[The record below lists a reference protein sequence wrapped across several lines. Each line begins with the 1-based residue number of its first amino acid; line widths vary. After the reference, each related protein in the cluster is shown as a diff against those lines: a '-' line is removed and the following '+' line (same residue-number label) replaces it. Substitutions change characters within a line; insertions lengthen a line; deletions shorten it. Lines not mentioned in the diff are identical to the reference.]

1 MSEQFIPQAADAKTP
16 IPFFFGPATL
26 LIPFVVFAALSVEL
40 FVVLKVFDLMA
51 LAGAGLA
58 ALVTGALL
66 TKHPAAYWK
75 AVLEGAASPLTAT
88 VLLLLMAAGVFSAMM
103 KAAGL
108 ATALAALTG
117 GVIAGTPFLT
127 PVVFLLCALLAT
139 ATGSSISTILAASP
153 IFLPFGAALG
163 CDVPLLAGA
172 ILSGAIFGDNLA
184 PVSDV
189 AIISAMTQTDAAG
202 QPLDLGEV
210 VRTRFPFAAT
220 ALVLALPFYLLGGS
234 AAHPAAAA
242 ELAGADPMSLVMLI
256 PVALLIY
263 VAVRS
268 RDALHAVTLATVVGL
283 VLGLLTGVV
292 TPAEIVSVKDGA
304 VSGIITGGIA
314 NVAGIMLMCLAL
326 FGFTGVIER
335 TGLAESA
342 EKLLGRA
349 ADSPARAEGLL
360 ALATVVISTAL
371 AAVTSVAVA
380 LAGQLAD
387 RLLRREIDPYRRA
400 YLLAGFAN
408 SIPVI
413 LPFSAFSLITLSAA
427 SSLGDPTL
435 TPFTLMTATYYPV
448 ALFVVFGVSIL
459 TGIGRPKAHTC
470 ETPVIEEG
478 NPAHEPA
485 CSTVRI

>member
-1 MSEQFIPQAADAKTP
+1 MTNSGSSLNPTAGGAEK

-26 LIPFVVFAALSVEL
+26 LIPFLLFAAISVYL
-40 FVVLKVFDLMA
+40 FVFLKVFDLMA

-58 ALVTGALL
+58 ALVGGALL
-66 TKHPAAYWK
+66 TRSPRAYWT
-75 AVLEGAASPLTAT
+75 AVLEGAASHLTAT

-108 ATALAALTG
+108 AQALAAITG
-117 GVIAGTPFLT
+117 DAIAGTPFLT
-127 PVVFLLCALLAT
+127 PAVFLISSLLAT

-189 AIISAMTQTDAAG
+189 AIISAMTQSDNAG
-202 QPLDLGEV
+202 RPIDLGKV
-210 VRTRFPFAAT
+210 VSTRFPFAMA
-220 ALVLALPFYLLGGS
+220 ALVITLPLYFFGASGN
-234 AAHPAAAA
+234 AA
-242 ELAGADPMSLVMLI
+242 EAGKFADANLMSLVMII

-263 VAVRS
+263 VAIRS
-268 RDALHAVTLATVVGL
+268 KDALHAVTLATVTGII
-283 VLGLLTGVV
+283 LGLLTGVLS
-292 TPAEIVSVKDGA
+292 PSQIVSVKDGA
-304 VSGIITGGIA
+304 VSGIVTGGIA
-314 NVAGIMLMCLAL
+314 NVSGIMLMCLAL
-326 FGFTGVIER
+326 FGFTGVIHR
-335 TGLAESA
+335 TGLADAAERFLGREAASPRSA
-342 EKLLGRA
+342 ET
-349 ADSPARAEGLL
+349 LL
-360 ALATVVISTAL
+360 AVVTVAISAAL

-387 RLLRREIDPYRRA
+387 RLLRDRIDPYRRA

-427 SSLGDPTL
+427 SSLGDQTL
-435 TPFTLMTATYYPV
+435 TPFTLMTATYYPM
-448 ALFVVFGVSIL
+448 ALFVVFAFSVA
-459 TGIGRPKAHTC
+459 TGIGRPKTSEAC
-470 ETPVIEEG
+470 ALKRDPETSSG
-478 NPAHEPA
+478 SYA
-485 CSTVRI
+485 